1 MSDPPEPPDLLREAA
16 RYDPARYVALRPAP
30 PEIGSPRPRG
40 RLRSAVILA
49 VVAAIPAALFALVA
63 ARMQHVDPASS
74 GALAM
79 FLGAWLLIVLFGAGR
94 WVLMRDR

>member
-1 MSDPPEPPDLLREAA
+1 MSEPPEPPDLLREAA
-16 RYDPARYVALRPAP
+16 GYDPARYVALRPAP
-30 PEIGSPRPRG
+30 PADGPP
-40 RLRSAVILA
+40 RLRRTVRHLIILS

-94 WVLMRDR
+94 WALMRDR